1 MQFVLTHLL
10 SLMLI
15 KMDASSIQTVNLFF
29 PNDKNNARV
38 VLDKENKKRFHKMRI
53 LYCMQIAL
61 QKNLTS
67 NY

>member
-1 MQFVLTHLL
+1 MQFVLTHLF

-38 VLDKENKKRFHKMRI
+38 VLDKEKKTVSQNEDI
-53 LYCMQIAL
+53 VLYA
-61 QKNLTS
+61 NSTS
-67 NY
+67 EKSHL